1 MGKIKIIN
9 KGLLTL
15 IEDLGRSGYQK
26 FGVPVSG
33 VMDEYSHKIANI
45 LVGNDI
51 SEATLEVNMLGP
63 KIQFLSDAIIAI
75 TGGNLQPLINNE
87 YIEMWKSKKVSDGD
101 ILSFKGMKNGMRSYI
116 AFSGGL
122 NVKKVMQSKSF
133 YSRAGIGTEIVNGGI
148 IEINGSKKNYL
159 DNKIDDSYIPEITNS
174 TNLRVVL
181 GPQNDYFT
189 SKGIETFLNS
199 SYEITNNSDR
209 MGYRLKGE
217 KIEHKKSADIISD
230 GLGKGAVQIPGT
242 GQPIIMMSDSQ
253 TTGGYTKI
261 GYVIKKDLDKLAQ
274 MKPGGKV
281 RFTKIS
287 MSKAQK
293 VYIEYLRE
301 IEKFK
306 KNCCRNKSFFE
317 NILEIIKNIF

>member
-15 IEDLGRSGYQK
+15 VEDLGRYGYQK

-45 LVGNDI
+45 LVDNDI
-51 SEATLEVNMLGP
+51 SEATIEVNMLGP
-63 KIQFLSDAIIAI
+63 KIQFLSNEIISI

-87 YIEMWKSKKVSDGD
+87 HIEMWKSKKVSDGD

-133 YSRAGIGTEIVNGGI
+133 YSRAGIGTEIVNGKI

-159 DNKIDDSYIPEITNS
+159 NNKIDESYISEITDR

-189 SKGIETFLNS
+189 GKGIENFFNN

-217 KIEHKKSADIISD
+217 KIEHKKRADIISD

-281 RFTKIS
+281 RFNQIPIS
-287 MSKAQK
+287 EAQK
-293 VYIEYLRE
+293 IYVEYLKE
-301 IEKFK
+301 IEKLEK
-306 KNCCRNKSFFE
+306 IYGSNKSFFE
-317 NILEIIKNIF
+317 NVLDKIKKIF